1 MKKYSK
7 LYNSKVFCMMP
18 WVHTHIWPNGN
29 AFPCCMSDSD
39 IVYGNLND
47 NSLEE
52 IWNNEKYK
60 KLRKNM
66 LNEKESPECTRC
78 YEMEKSNIWTLR
90 KNTNKYYISHWDR
103 VETTQDDGSVE
114 EVNMGYMDIRV
125 SNICNFRCRTCG
137 PELSSAWYE
146 DHSKLYGQPP
156 ENPKMMNI
164 ANNEKFWNE
173 LQPLL
178 LTVEEACWAGGEP
191 IITEEHY
198 KILDFWIEN
207 KMKDVRLRY
216 TTNFS
221 NLYFKKKSILDYWN
235 SFNDVRIAASLDGMG
250 KRGELI
256 RAGTEWD
263 VIEDNRRQMIKEC
276 PDVYFEITP
285 TVSIM
290 NVYHLPDFH
299 RDWVDR
305 GLLEPNNIRVN
316 MLTYPDYY
324 RIQIIPKE
332 ERKKFIDKYN
342 EHIKW
347 IDDNFGKGVAK
358 DGFMSIL
365 NFLEQKNYE
374 NLIPDFINRNTSLD
388 ELRGESLYQV
398 APELKFFRD
407 YE

>member
-39 IVYGNLND
+39 IEYGNLND

-52 IWNNEKYK
+52 IWNSEKYK

-299 RDWVDR
+299 RNWVDR

-358 DGFMSIL
+358 EGFMSIL

-374 NLIPDFINRNTSLD
+374 NLIPDFIDRNTPLD
-388 ELRGESLYQV
+388 ELRGESLFEV
-398 APELKFFRD
+398 CPELEFFNG
-407 YE
+407 

>member
-290 NVYHLPDFH
+290 NVYQLPDFH
-299 RDWVDR
+299 RNWVDR

-358 DGFMSIL
+358 EGFMSIL

-374 NLIPDFINRNTSLD
+374 NLIPDFIDRNTPLD
-388 ELRGESLYQV
+388 ELRGESLFEV
-398 APELKFFRD
+398 CPELEFFNG
-407 YE
+407 

>member
-1 MKKYSK
+1 
-7 LYNSKVFCMMP
+7 MP

-39 IVYGNLND
+39 IEYGNLND

-52 IWNNEKYK
+52 IWNSEKYK

-90 KNTNKYYISHWDR
+90 KNTNKYYIGHWDR
-103 VETTQDDGSVE
+103 VETTQEDGTVE
-114 EVNMGYMDIRV
+114 ELNMGYMDIRI
-125 SNICNFRCRTCG
+125 SNICNFRCRSCS

-146 DHSKLYGQPP
+146 DHIKIYGYTPSD
-156 ENPKMMNI
+156 PKMMNI

-299 RDWVDR
+299 RNWVDR

-358 DGFMSIL
+358 EGFMSIL

-374 NLIPDFINRNTSLD
+374 NLIPDFIDRNTPLD
-388 ELRGESLYQV
+388 ELRGESLFEV
-398 APELKFFRD
+398 CPELEFFNG
-407 YE
+407 

>member
-256 RAGTEWD
+256 RAGMEWD
-263 VIEDNRRQMIKEC
+263 VIEENRKQMLKEC

-299 RDWVDR
+299 RNWVDR

-358 DGFMSIL
+358 EGFMSIL

-374 NLIPDFINRNTSLD
+374 NLIPDFIDRNTPLD
-388 ELRGESLYQV
+388 ELRGESLFEV
-398 APELKFFRD
+398 CPELEFFNG
-407 YE
+407 

>member
-1 MKKYSK
+1 MKKFSK

-39 IVYGNLND
+39 IVFGNLND
-47 NSLEE
+47 SSLEE

-299 RDWVDR
+299 RNWVDR

-358 DGFMSIL
+358 EGFMSIL

-388 ELRGESLYQV
+388 ELRGESLFEV
-398 APELKFFRD
+398 CPELEFFNG
-407 YE
+407 

>member
-52 IWNNEKYK
+52 IWNNKKYK

-103 VETTQDDGSVE
+103 VETTQDDGTVE

-164 ANNEKFWNE
+164 ANNEKFWND

-235 SFNDVRIAASLDGMG
+235 SFNDVRIAASLDAMG
-250 KRGELI
+250 DRGELI
-256 RAGTEWD
+256 RAGMEWD
-263 VIEDNRRQMIKEC
+263 VIEENRKQMIKEC

-290 NVYHLPDFH
+290 NVHHLPDFH
-299 RDWVDR
+299 REWVDR

-316 MLTYPDYY
+316 ILTYPDYY

-388 ELRGESLYQV
+388 ELRGESLFKIC
-398 APELKFFRD
+398 PELEFFNG
-407 YE
+407 

>member
-52 IWNNEKYK
+52 IWNNKKYK

-103 VETTQDDGSVE
+103 VETTQDDGTVE

-164 ANNEKFWNE
+164 ANNEKFWND

-235 SFNDVRIAASLDGMG
+235 SFNDVRIAASLDAMG
-250 KRGELI
+250 DRGELI
-256 RAGTEWD
+256 RAGMEWD
-263 VIEDNRRQMIKEC
+263 VIEENRKQMIKEC

-290 NVYHLPDFH
+290 NVHHLPDFH
-299 RDWVDR
+299 REWVDR

-316 MLTYPDYY
+316 ILTYPDYY

-374 NLIPDFINRNTSLD
+374 NLIPDFINRNTPLD
-388 ELRGESLYQV
+388 ELRGESLFEV
-398 APELKFFRD
+398 CPELEFFNG
-407 YE
+407 

>member
-1 MKKYSK
+1 
-7 LYNSKVFCMMP
+7 
-18 WVHTHIWPNGN
+18 
-29 AFPCCMSDSD
+29 
-39 IVYGNLND
+39 
-47 NSLEE
+47 
-52 IWNNEKYK
+52 
-60 KLRKNM
+60 M
-66 LNEKESPECTRC
+66 LQ
-78 YEMEKSNIWTLR
+78 KSNIWTLR

-103 VETTQDDGSVE
+103 VETTQDDGTVE

-164 ANNEKFWNE
+164 ANNEKFWND

-235 SFNDVRIAASLDGMG
+235 SFNDVRIAASLDAMG
-250 KRGELI
+250 DRGELI
-256 RAGTEWD
+256 RAGMEWD
-263 VIEDNRRQMIKEC
+263 VIEENRKQMIKEC

-290 NVYHLPDFH
+290 NVHHLPDFH
-299 RDWVDR
+299 REWVDR

-316 MLTYPDYY
+316 ILTYPDYY

-388 ELRGESLYQV
+388 ELRGESLFKIC
-398 APELKFFRD
+398 PELEFFNG
-407 YE
+407 